1 MNGSLLETSY
11 STSYA
16 ENFINAMETLP
27 NMLEP
32 YLSEVQRLDIDY
44 YGEDEIESRRIY
56 ESAALLTRLNGLRDD
71 YRGNIADAAKRQTIL
86 SEMQQILI
94 YGQQNGDAKLQALA
108 TLSALAEAKK
118 RQLDSDLQNFREC
131 FVF

>member
-44 YGEDEIESRRIY
+44 YGEEQCGERSV
-56 ESAALLTRLNGLRDD
+56 G
-71 YRGNIADAAKRQTIL
+71 
-86 SEMQQILI
+86 
-94 YGQQNGDAKLQALA
+94 
-108 TLSALAEAKK
+108 
-118 RQLDSDLQNFREC
+118 
-131 FVF
+131 